1 VDRAAGRAD
10 VTLVVEDVLAE
21 VEDDLAHN
29 DHASARRR
37 LREALVV
44 RPHRLDLRLRLAAVY
59 RTIGDLPQA
68 GRWGFFDERT
78 PDEEVQAFRT
88 ACGHDASMMLEALA
102 WGEDDEGEED
112 DDAQVTATAWE
123 RIAELRRAVAATLR
137 QDGARHRPGTPPPVP
152 YPFTPPGGITRPV
165 EAPERK
171 ARPQELL
178 GLALIFV
185 GLFVVLLFVLVIA
198 VGAIWVVGRFVQQAY
213 L

>member
-1 VDRAAGRAD
+1 MD
-10 VTLVVEDVLAE
+10 VTVVVEDVLAD
-21 VEDDLAHN
+21 VEDDLAHG

-37 LREALVV
+37 LREALVG

-68 GRWGFFDERT
+68 GRWGFFDENV
-78 PDEEVQAFRT
+78 PEEEVQAFRT
-88 ACGHDASMMLEALA
+88 ACGNDAALMLEALA

-123 RIAELRRAVAATLR
+123 RIAELRRAVAATR
-137 QDGARHRPGTPPPVP
+137 RTEGHHHRHRPGAPPAVP

-165 EAPERK
+165 EAPKPRT
-171 ARPQELL
+171 RPQERL
-178 GLALIFV
+178 GLMLIFL
-185 GLFVVLLFVLVIA
+185 GLLVVLAFVLA
-198 VGAIWVVGRFVQQAY
+198 LLAGVVWIIGSFVQDAY